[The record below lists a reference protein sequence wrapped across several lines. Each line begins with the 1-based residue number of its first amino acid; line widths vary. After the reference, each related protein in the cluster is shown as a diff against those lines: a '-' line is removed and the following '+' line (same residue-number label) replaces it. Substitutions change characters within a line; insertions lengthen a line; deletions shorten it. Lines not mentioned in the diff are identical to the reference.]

1 MTIIENPPTPTTSRP
16 DPSTS
21 GTTGEVLRDGVI
33 GTSPTRPD
41 GIAKVQ
47 GSFQFS
53 SDLSADGAL
62 WGATLRSPHPHARI
76 LGIDLSGA
84 WKISGVEAVITAD
97 DVPGTLTYGLI
108 SQDQPVFAHE
118 VVRYVGEP
126 VAAVAADHPE
136 TCRRA
141 LEAIVVTYE
150 VLPPLLDAEAAI
162 DGSTPAIHPDGNV
175 IRHQRILRGD
185 PDATG
190 PIVVEGTY
198 EIGMQDQAFL
208 GLEAALAIPDPG
220 GKGVEL
226 HVATQW
232 LHEDRGQ
239 LAACLGIP
247 EDQVRLILG
256 GVGGAFGAREDI
268 SLQVHCCLLALRLSR
283 PVRMAYSRSE
293 SFLGHVHRHPARIW
307 MRHHATAEGELVKIE
322 ARFVL
327 DGGAYASTSSAVL
340 INAVTHTQGPYRC
353 ANAVVDGYAVRTNHL
368 PCGAMRGFGVVQ
380 ACFAHES
387 QMDKLA
393 QAAGLDPVEIRL
405 RNAMRTGDLLITG
418 QAVESVAP
426 VERCIRETAAL
437 PMPSEPIG
445 GIDGDVM
452 HLPGGAG
459 RTADAGHIRRGVGWG
474 VSIKNLM
481 YSEGFDDYS
490 TARCR
495 LIDGVATLKF
505 ATAEVGQGFVT
516 IAPQIARTVLGIDEV
531 HLDRIDTGIGS
542 AGSTSASRQTWMSGG
557 AVDAACRQVRERLF
571 EYVGAAHGIDP
582 LRLAIEGT
590 DVVDTRGNLR
600 IPVAEAA
607 PGVEFDETV
616 EYHHRQTED
625 LDDNGQGNCHMAFAF
640 VAHRAVVDVDPDLG
654 LVKVVQVATAQ
665 DVGRALN
672 PLSVIGQIEG
682 GIAQGLGLAVM
693 EEIIQI
699 DGRIRNASFTDYL
712 LPTMLDMPPVLATLV
727 EEPDPQAPL
736 GAKGVGEP
744 PCISVTPAVVAAIR
758 DALRQVDGVGKE
770 LNRVPVRPI
779 DIAL

>member
-1 MTIIENPPTPTTSRP
+1 MTITETPSK
-16 DPSTS
+16 TS
-21 GTTGEVLRDGVI
+21 GQIREGVI

-47 GSFQFS
+47 GTFEFS
-53 SDLSADGAL
+53 SDLSAEGAL

-76 LGIDLSGA
+76 VSIDLSEA
-84 WKISGVEAVITAD
+84 WQINGVEAVITAE
-97 DVPGTLTYGLI
+97 DVPGVLTYGLI
-108 SQDQPVFAHE
+108 SQDQPVFARD

-141 LEAIVVTYE
+141 LAAIRVTYE
-150 VLPPLLDAEAAI
+150 VLTPLLDAEAAI
-162 DGSTPAIHPDGNV
+162 DGSIPAIHPDGNV

-208 GLEAALAIPDPG
+208 GLEAALAVPDSG

-239 LAACLGIP
+239 IAACLNLP
-247 EDQVRLILG
+247 EEQVRLVLG

-268 SLQVHCCLLALRLSR
+268 SLQVHCCMLALRLGK
-283 PVRMAYSRSE
+283 PVRMAYSRAE

-307 MRHHATAEGELVKIE
+307 MRHHATADGELVKIE

-340 INAVTHTQGPYRC
+340 VNAVTHTQGPYRC
-353 ANAVVDGYAVRTNHL
+353 PNAVVDGYAVRTNHL

-393 QAAGLDPVEIRL
+393 DAAGIDPVEIRL

-445 GIDGDVM
+445 GADGDVM
-452 HLPGGAG
+452 RLPGGAG
-459 RTADAGHIRRGVGWG
+459 RTADISHIRRGVGWG
-474 VSIKNLM
+474 VSIKNMM

-495 LIDGVATLKF
+495 MVDGVVTLKF

-516 IAPQIARTVLGIDEV
+516 IAPQIARTILGVDEV
-531 HLDRIDTGIGS
+531 VLDRIDTGIGS

-571 EYVGAAHGIDP
+571 EHVGALHGIDP
-582 LRLAIEGT
+582 LRLVIDGT
-590 DVVDTRGNLR
+590 DVVDTLGTLR
-600 IPVAEAA
+600 IPVTEAA

-616 EYHHRQTED
+616 EYHHRPTED
-625 LDDNGQGNCHMAFAF
+625 LDENGQGNCHTAFAF

-712 LPTMLDMPPVLATLV
+712 LPTMLDMPPVIATLV

-758 DALRQVDGVGKE
+758 DALRQVDGIGRD
-770 LNRVPVRPI
+770 LDRVPVRPA